1 MRDTNSGLLTLKHGM
16 SWFCD
21 PRAGAATIEKGAHSN
36 VRRKRR
42 GVKLSGYDKESEWF
56 WKSPLYKRL
65 REIEWRKPANLLSL
79 LFSEHDEVRL
89 HTPVIGW
96 LLDPNGDHGLGLE
109 PLSRF
114 LQQLGVALPA
124 NVAPGS
130 VKVWRERYFPKY
142 GRVDL
147 LIEYPGVAFVIENK
161 LLAADQDAQ
170 LWRYQQILVEEI
182 GADSGGLFYLTIDG
196 SEPSDG
202 SRRAPEGALGDQLPP
217 AYQCISYRAEILEWL
232 GGLVSEVSDGKPRI
246 QHSLEQ
252 YLEIVMEVT
261 GMHSRRDAMEELD
274 QSGLMEHIQQ
284 NPEDAAVLAR
294 LTRSVRFLHARLLED
309 LINAV
314 QERLKS
320 ELSLESVE
328 NVARKDRLGWGVYE
342 AWASGKTAKG
352 TILFRVQS
360 ISDPALQNVHL
371 VIGLDAADMFWV
383 GLGHFVDGEHQGN
396 VVSGERFGGI
406 PGHNSNQW
414 WLSWVTISELDPA
427 AFDGADGVG
436 RLAVDQNLAEL
447 VERVLGICRQY
458 LAILAKEA

>member
-1 MRDTNSGLLTLKHGM
+1 MQGSL
-16 SWFCD
+16 
-21 PRAGAATIEKGAHSN
+21 
-36 VRRKRR
+36 
-42 GVKLSGYDKESEWF
+42 KLSTCDKDGDWF
-56 WKSPLYKRL
+56 WKSELCERL
-65 REIEWRKPANLLSL
+65 RAVQCQEPANLLSL
-79 LFSEHDEVRL
+79 LFSAHDEVRL
-89 HTPVIGW
+89 HTPMIGW
-96 LLDPNGDHGLGLE
+96 LLDPSGDHGLGME
-109 PLSRF
+109 PLTRF
-114 LQQLGVALPA
+114 LTKLGVPVPDHFASL
-124 NVAPGS
+124 S
-130 VKVWRERYFPKY
+130 VNVWRERYFPGY

-147 LIEYPGVAFVIENK
+147 IIEYQGHAIVIENK
-161 LLAADQDAQ
+161 LYAADQEAQ
-170 LWRYQQILVEEI
+170 LSRYQQVLDELICPE
-182 GADSGGLFYLTIDG
+182 SGSLYYLTIDG
-196 SEPSDG
+196 SEPSDV
-202 SRRAPEGALGDQLPP
+202 SCAAPEGLQGDHRAPD
-217 AYQCISYRAEILEWL
+217 YHCISYRSDILGWL
-232 GGLVSEVSDGKPRI
+232 VELISEVSEDNSRVRD
-246 QHSLEQ
+246 SLEQ

-261 GMHSRRDAMEELD
+261 GMHSRRDAMEELN
-274 QSGLMEHIQQ
+274 QSGLMGHIQQ

-309 LINAV
+309 LVNAV